1 MLYDILPDIA
11 GADADELKV
20 NIVKEVKR
28 SEGLSYTIV
37 QLANFNIVFSHFFD
51 FLNYPPYPHLVY
63 NQASTCMVSF
73 QS

>member
-51 FLNYPPYPHLVY
+51 FLN
-63 NQASTCMVSF
+63 
-73 QS
+73 